1 MNTARSHSGW
11 PRDASAALNLH
22 MAYPASQGNF
32 VKTTPK
38 LLLSL
43 VAVAGLGGCAVYPAP
58 GYGPYESA
66 GVGHGQPY
74 LVESSPFYLNGG
86 VGYELGYAPPVYQGG
101 RGYGPGY
108 AGRDRDGDGVVNRAD
123 RGRDGDGVRSRS
135 DARPNNP
142 YQR

>member
-11 PRDASAALNLH
+11 PRDASAAFNLR
-22 MAYPASQGNF
+22 MAYPASQGKF

-66 GVGHGQPY
+66 GVGQPH
-74 LVESSPFYLNGG
+74 LVESSPIYLNGG
-86 VGYELGYAPPVYQGG
+86 VGYELGYAPPGYQGG
-101 RGYGPGY
+101 RGYRSGY
-108 AGRDRDGDGVVNRAD
+108 TGRNRDGEGVVNRAD
-123 RGRDGDGVRSRS
+123 RDLDGDGVRSRR
-135 DARPNNP
+135 DARPSNP
-142 YQR
+142 NQR